1 VKIIKS
7 TSVLFNRH
15 KSNNTLNKE
24 MEGKKQNQL
33 ESEDLNE
40 LKYKYAEEK
49 QKNEE
54 LNVYLLH
61 LQNNMIS
68 STVGL
73 NKDQPSNKVNYVNN

>member
-1 VKIIKS
+1 
-7 TSVLFNRH
+7 
-15 KSNNTLNKE
+15 